1 MITITRPGDASLAH
15 TLLRLFVGVNI
26 ATHGLVRIASTGA
39 FAEEQVRQFAST
51 WLPAFSVRAL
61 STIVPSAELLIGSC
75 VILGL
80 ALRPALVAGVL
91 LLCAITFGT
100 CLREQWDAAA
110 FQLVYACAYAGLL
123 ARSDL
128 AWGSLDALLARQA
141 ISK

>member
-1 MITITRPGDASLAH
+1 MTRPTDASLAH

-26 ATHGLVRIASTGA
+26 ATHGLARIGTTGA

-51 WLPAFSVRAL
+51 WLPAFAVRAL
-61 STIVPSAELLIGSC
+61 STVVPSAELLIGTC
-75 VILGL
+75 AILGF
-80 ALRPALVAGVL
+80 ALRPALVIGIL
-91 LLCAITFGT
+91 LLCALTFGT

-128 AWGSLDALLARQA
+128 AWGTLDALLARRANSQ
-141 ISK
+141 